1 MSNLGAT
8 RIKSDIEKSFLLAK
22 LSANQTTTTVGL
34 PVEFNTLVTSRGTN
48 ILIAGSN
55 RFTLKSGKTYK
66 CMAGLFAFTAGE
78 IASIWRD
85 FTNSVDFG
93 VSGTSVVVNAL
104 ISNSNQT
111 VLVGYITPATD
122 IEVFVKIDFVN
133 GLPDVDSL
141 RSWATIEEV

>member
-1 MSNLGAT
+1 
-8 RIKSDIEKSFLLAK
+8 
-22 LSANQTTTTVGL
+22 
-34 PVEFNTLVTSRGTN
+34 
-48 ILIAGSN
+48 
-55 RFTLKSGKTYK
+55 
-66 CMAGLFAFTAGE
+66 MAGLFAFTAGE